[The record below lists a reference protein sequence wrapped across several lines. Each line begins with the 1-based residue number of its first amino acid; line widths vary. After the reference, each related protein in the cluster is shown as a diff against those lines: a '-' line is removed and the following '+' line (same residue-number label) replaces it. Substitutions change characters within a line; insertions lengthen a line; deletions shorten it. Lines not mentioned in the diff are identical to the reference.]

1 MPVIGGLILVIGA
14 ELVIGRWPDIK
25 LVLGVAPLSALAMLI
40 TFAATTQL
48 PLHTAILIGVYH
60 FPGALYRQGFADRP
74 SW

>member
-25 LVLGVAPLSALAMLI
+25 LVLSVAPLSALAMLI

-48 PLHTAILIGVYH
+48 PAPRSSSASSLPWCSIASRLRG
-60 FPGALYRQGFADRP
+60 PP